1 MIIYR
6 RYGLRLLITLLVLVY
21 TFTNAGRF
29 HIIDEVS
36 LFALTE
42 SVAQRGAVDT
52 NAIAWTQWVNSP
64 GEVLGEFGPDGQVF
78 SKKGPA
84 PALLAVPWYWLLRWL
99 AQLEIEIG
107 LLQGTLLWNGV
118 ITAFTAALLWVTARR
133 LGYSERTGAALGLL
147 FGLGTIAW
155 PYANHFFGEP
165 LSAFALLLTFYGL
178 LSYRQQQQT
187 RWLWLA
193 GLGAGIAVV
202 TVTAHAILVALLL
215 AYWLSGEIQTWLAR
229 RRAQSASGAATTLNL
244 RPLLAASA
252 LITPLLLAGAL
263 LLWYNR
269 IRFGDPFA
277 TGYHFDSGEGFTTP
291 IWQGLWG
298 LLISPYRGVFWHTPL
313 FVATLF
319 GFRPFLRRHQPEG
332 WLIVALSLSL
342 IGLYSMWW
350 MWWGGFAWGPRF
362 LVPLAPFWVLILAPL
377 VEETIAQSPAI
388 NRQRGS
394 WAERL
399 QAIDRRGA
407 LLIALF
413 LLSVVVQVLAV
424 SVNYVNYESRL
435 RERFPS
441 DFSDP
446 LAFPP
451 PAQSL
456 ADWRASPV
464 FGQLELLGEGLR
476 THSDLAW
483 LPTGG
488 SIHWLTLL
496 IGLAGLGTL
505 LFAGWQWWQSQP
517 TNRWHDQPSWPARM
531 LLPLLAVLSMGTW
544 LGESSSD
551 PLYGTPG
558 QGYRA
563 ILSEVCDQVRP
574 TDAMITIAPYAYHL
588 PMNWLAGDCTRPLPI
603 FGYAADSMGRP
614 EAQQVLTSVAQVYER
629 IWFVT
634 GGMAPNDPDNTV
646 EQWLAAAAYKA
657 DDRWYDD
664 YRLVRYASPRAL
676 SNAQDVPLD
685 MFLTNLQDQQVTIW
699 AARAPGVVNANQ
711 IIPVEL
717 IYQLDTP
724 VSANLRW
731 FVQLLTADDTPVALI
746 DTSPAQ
752 GYASFPNLAVG
763 QQFVEKVALQ
773 LPERLTPGR
782 YRLIAGLYNP
792 EIPAPNRLV
801 TPTGRD
807 TVDLG
812 ILVVR

>member
-1 MIIYR
+1 MTIYR

-84 PALLAVPWYWLLRWL
+84 PALLAVPWYWLLRWI

-107 LLQGTLLWNGV
+107 LLQGTLLWNGIV
-118 ITAFTAALLWVTARR
+118 TALTAALLWLTARQ
-133 LGYSERTGAALGLL
+133 LGYNDRTGAVLGLF

-165 LSAFALLLTFYGL
+165 LSAFALLLTFYSL
-178 LSYRQQQQT
+178 LCYRNLQQT

-193 GLGAGIAVV
+193 GLGAGIAII
-202 TVTAHAILVALLL
+202 TVTAHALLVAILL
-215 AYWLSGEIQTWLAR
+215 AYWLFGELQLWLASR
-229 RRAQSASGAATTLNL
+229 QEQSAPAFSL
-244 RPLLAASA
+244 RPVLAASS
-252 LITPLLLAGAL
+252 LITPLLLASAF

-298 LLISPYRGVFWHTPL
+298 LLISPYRGVFWHTPIFL
-313 FVATLF
+313 ATLF
-319 GFRPFLRRHQPEG
+319 GFLPFLRRHRDEG
-332 WLIVALSLSL
+332 WLIAALSLTL
-342 IGLYSMWW
+342 IGLYSTWW

-362 LVPLAPFWVLILAPL
+362 LVPLSPFWILILAPL
-377 VEETIAQSPAI
+377 VEETITRSQPAD
-388 NRQRGS
+388 RRRRS

-399 QAIDRRGA
+399 QSLDRRGV
-407 LLIALF
+407 LLLALF
-413 LLSVVVQVLAV
+413 FCSFVVQILAV

-456 ADWRASPV
+456 ADWLSSPV
-464 FGQLELLGEGLR
+464 FGQIELLTESLR
-476 THSDLAW
+476 AHSDLAW
-483 LPTGG
+483 LPIEGG
-488 SIHWLTLL
+488 IHWQTLL
-496 IGLAGLGTL
+496 ISLAGIGTI

-517 TNRWHDQPSWPARM
+517 TNRRANGPSWPTRT
-531 LLPLLAVLSMGTW
+531 LLPLLAVLGMATW

-551 PLYGTPG
+551 PLYGQPDE
-558 QGYRA
+558 GYRA
-563 ILSEVCDQVRP
+563 ILSEVCDSIRP
-574 TDAMITIAPYAYHL
+574 TDAMISIAPYAYHL
-588 PMNWLAGDCTRPLPI
+588 PMNWLAGDCDSPLPI
-603 FGYAADSMGRP
+603 FGYAANSMEHP
-614 EAQQVLTSVAQVYER
+614 EAQQVLGRVAQVYER

-657 DDRWYDD
+657 DDRWYGD
-664 YRLVRYASPRAL
+664 YRLVRYASPQAL
-676 SNAQDVPLD
+676 SNAQEVPLD
-685 MFLTNLQDQQVTIW
+685 MFLTDLQGQQVTIW
-699 AARAPGVVNANQ
+699 AARAPGVVSAQQ

-724 VSANLRW
+724 VTANLRW
-731 FVQLLTADDTPVALI
+731 FVQLLTADDTPIALI
-746 DTSPAQ
+746 DTTPAQ
-752 GYASFPNLAVG
+752 GYASFPNLAIG

-773 LPERLTPGR
+773 LPERMTPGR

-792 EIPAPNRLV
+792 DQPAPNRLI

-807 TVDLG
+807 SVDLG